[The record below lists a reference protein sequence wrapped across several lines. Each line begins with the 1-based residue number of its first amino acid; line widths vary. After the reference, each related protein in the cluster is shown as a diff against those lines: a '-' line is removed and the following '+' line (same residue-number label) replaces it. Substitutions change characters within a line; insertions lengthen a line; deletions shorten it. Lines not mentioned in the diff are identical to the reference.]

1 MSTFSGLNTAYT
13 ALNAA
18 RQGLDV
24 VGQNIANVNTE
35 GYTRQRLTTSSIGGV
50 AQTGPLSHGTRVG
63 QGVSVEGIAR
73 LGDLFVD
80 SKVRSSAASAGFWNL
95 NARALSN
102 IEGILQEP
110 GENGISAQLSEFWA
124 AWQDVSNRAGEPAS
138 AGVLLEQA
146 GVLTSRIG
154 KAYTD
159 IENEWAGMRSRTDGM
174 VSELNSAAQQVA
186 DLNGRIRAATAAG
199 GSVNELLDKRST
211 LTATIASLAG
221 GTARETA
228 DGTVEVLIGGNA
240 IVSGDS
246 FRPVTVVGGL
256 RMQDG
261 LTSAVQLEWAH
272 RPGAAI
278 ALDGG
283 ELAASVALLAPTDAN
298 RTGGTFAEAAE
309 ALNVFA
315 RALADKVNA
324 IHATGETNQ
333 GVQGGDFF
341 DFSAGLPAARGL
353 TVIPTDMNG
362 IASSTPGAGAYDG
375 TIADAIAQIGL
386 DAEGPDALWS
396 SIVTGIGVASRTA
409 AQQSALAD
417 ISADAAVGAQLSA
430 SAVDMD
436 EENINML
443 TYQVAYQG
451 AARVM
456 TAVDEML
463 DTLINRTGVVG
474 R

>member
-13 ALNAA
+13 ALSAA

-35 GYTRQRLTTSSIGGV
+35 GYTRQRVSTSSIGSV
-50 AQTGPLSHGTRVG
+50 AQTGPLSQGARPG
-63 QGVSVEGIAR
+63 QGVAVTGIAR

-80 SKVRSSAASAGFWNL
+80 AKVRSSAASAGFWNVR
-95 NARALSN
+95 ASALSN
-102 IEGILQEP
+102 VEGILQEP

-124 AWQDVSNRAGEPAS
+124 AWQDVSNRAGETAS

-154 KAYTD
+154 SAYTA
-159 IENEWAGMRSRTDGM
+159 IEGEWGSLRSQMDGM
-174 VSELNSAAQQVA
+174 VAELNSAAQQVA
-186 DLNGRIRAATAAG
+186 DLNARIRTATAAG
-199 GSVNELLDKRST
+199 SSVNELLDKRSS
-211 LTATIASLAG
+211 LTATIATLAG

-228 DGTVEVLIGGNA
+228 DGSVEVLIGGNA

-246 FRPVTVVGGL
+246 FRPVTVVGGY
-256 RMQDG
+256 RMEDA
-261 LTSAVQLEWAH
+261 TADAVHLEWAH

-278 ALDGG
+278 AVDGG
-283 ELAASVALLAPTDAN
+283 ELAAAVRVLAPADGAG
-298 RTGGTFAEAAE
+298 TGGTFAEAAE
-309 ALNVFA
+309 ALNEFA
-315 RALADKVNA
+315 TTLATSVNA
-324 IHATGETNQ
+324 VHSTGESSTGATGL
-333 GVQGGDFF
+333 DFF
-341 DFSAGLPAARGL
+341 GFDPGVPAARGIS
-353 TVIPTDMNG
+353 VIPTDISG
-362 IASSTPGAGAYDG
+362 IASGTPGSGAYNG
-375 TIADAIAQIGL
+375 SVADAIAQIGL
-386 DAEGPDALWS
+386 DPAGPDAVWS

-409 AQQSALAD
+409 SQQSSLAD
-417 ISADAAVGAQLSA
+417 ISADSAVGAQLSH
-430 SAVDMD
+430 SAVDLD

-443 TYQVAYQG
+443 TFQVAYQG

>member
-24 VGQNIANVNTE
+24 VGQNISNVNTE
-35 GYTRQRLTTSSIGGV
+35 GYTRQRVTTSSIGGV

-63 QGVSVEGIAR
+63 QGVSVDGIAR
-73 LGDLFVD
+73 LGGLFVD
-80 SKVRSSAASAGFWNL
+80 SKVRSSSAAAGFWDVRSAALGNL
-95 NARALSN
+95 
-102 IEGILQEP
+102 EGILQEP
-110 GENGISAQLSEFWA
+110 GKNGISAQLSEFWA
-124 AWQDVSNRAGEPAS
+124 AWQDVSNRAGEPSS
-138 AGVLLEQA
+138 AGVLLEQS

-154 KAYTD
+154 QAYTD
-159 IENEWAGMRSRTDGM
+159 IETEWAGLRSETSGM

-186 DLNGRIRAATAAG
+186 DLNARIRSSLAAG

-211 LTATIASLAG
+211 LTAAIATLAG

-246 FRPVTVVGGL
+246 YRPVTISGGF
-256 RMQDG
+256 RMEDG
-261 LTSAVQLEWAH
+261 ATDAVRLEWAH
-272 RPGAAI
+272 RPGSPI
-278 ALDGG
+278 ALEGG
-283 ELAASVALLAPTDAN
+283 RIGAAVGVLAPADGAG
-298 RTGGTFAEAAE
+298 TGGTFAEAA
-309 ALNVFA
+309 ASLNRFA
-315 RALADKVNA
+315 TDLATKVNA
-324 IHATGETNQ
+324 VHSTGQSSTGATGL
-333 GVQGGDFF
+333 DFF
-341 DFSAGLPAARGL
+341 GFAAGVPAARGL
-353 TVIPTDMNG
+353 SVIPTSIDG
-362 IASSTPGAGAYDG
+362 VASGTPGTGAYNG
-375 TIADAIAQIGL
+375 TVADAIAQLGI
-386 DAEGPDALWS
+386 DPSGPDSLWS
-396 SIVTGIGVASRTA
+396 SIVTGIGVDSRTA
-409 AQQSALAD
+409 TQQSDLAG
-417 ISADAAVGAQLSA
+417 ISANAAVNAQLSH
-430 SAVDMD
+430 SAVDLD

-443 TYQVAYQG
+443 TYQLAYQG